1 MNLVNVD
8 CRNVPVLVGYAQ
20 SGKKVAGKA
29 KMYRVKEFTYGLVY
43 QDLNDASSFR
53 EICEIEPVAKLPV
66 TLGKDLP
73 VLPAMETW
81 VNIRDLGAKGDGETD
96 DTEVL
101 RKLSLCIKHLCA
113 PGLVSPDENV
123 EAVSRY

>member
-1 MNLVNVD
+1 MWIAGMFPYWWAML
-8 CRNVPVLVGYAQ
+8 
-20 SGKKVAGKA
+20 KVERKLPES

-101 RKLSLCIKHLCA
+101 RKLSLCIKTSMCPRVGIA
-113 PGLVSPDENV
+113 
-123 EAVSRY
+123 

>member
-1 MNLVNVD
+1 VSVEGNTFSQLNLVNVD

-66 TLGKDLP
+66 TLGKDLHGP
-73 VLPAMETW
+73 QAVYR
-81 VNIRDLGAKGDGETD
+81 NIG
-96 DTEVL
+96 
-101 RKLSLCIKHLCA
+101 RKQTIQLIRHKNSVQRRITVK
-113 PGLVSPDENV
+113 VS
-123 EAVSRY
+123 YHQ

>member
-1 MNLVNVD
+1 
-8 CRNVPVLVGYAQ
+8 
-20 SGKKVAGKA
+20 
-29 KMYRVKEFTYGLVY
+29 MYRVKEFTYGLVY

-73 VLPAMETW
+73 VLPAVETW

-96 DTEVL
+96 DTEAFEKAV
-101 RKLSLCIKHLCA
+101 SLHKKHLCA
-113 PGLVSPDENV
+113 PGLVSSDENV